1 MVNAIENVLGIVE
14 TEQQRTRAALFLR
27 RQQVMSSRH
36 RAGALAKSLE
46 TEHLATDWAD

>member
-1 MVNAIENVLGIVE
+1 MVSAIENGLRVVE
-14 TEQQRTRAALFLR
+14 TEQQRTGTTLFLR